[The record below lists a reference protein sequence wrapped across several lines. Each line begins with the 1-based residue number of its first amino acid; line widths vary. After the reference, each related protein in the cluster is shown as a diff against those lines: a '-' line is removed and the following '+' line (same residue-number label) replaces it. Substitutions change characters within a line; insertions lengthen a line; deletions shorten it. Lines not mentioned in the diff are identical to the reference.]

1 VEDTQKIAPNVI
13 AHRGTVR
20 RGALA
25 VGDRVHMRIDAERR
39 NAARLNHS
47 ATHLLH
53 AALRHRLGAHVRQA
67 GSLVTPERL
76 RFDFNHAG
84 PVEEAALR
92 DIENETNAYIRAN
105 AEVWTEEMRYDDA
118 IKDGALAFFGDKY
131 GDRVTVVRMGS
142 FSTELCG
149 GTHVAR
155 TGDIGFF
162 KIVSESGV
170 AAGIRRVE
178 AVTAEGAL
186 AYTHEIE
193 AKLNEAARVLKA
205 SPGEVAAKIQQMQ
218 DNVRAI
224 EKELARVK
232 GRLASSQ
239 GGDLSAQAV
248 EVNGHGGPIRV
259 LAATIEGADA
269 KVLRDTLDQLKGR
282 FKSAAIVLGSTEGG
296 KVTLIAGVTSDLTS
310 KIKAGDLVNH
320 VATQVGG
327 KGGGRPD
334 MAQAGGTD
342 AAALPA
348 ALASVRGWVEQR
360 L

>member
-1 VEDTQKIAPNVI
+1 
-13 AHRGTVR
+13 
-20 RGALA
+20 
-25 VGDRVHMRIDAERR
+25 
-39 NAARLNHS
+39 
-47 ATHLLH
+47 
-53 AALRHRLGAHVRQA
+53 
-67 GSLVTPERL
+67 
-76 RFDFNHAG
+76 
-84 PVEEAALR
+84 
-92 DIENETNAYIRAN
+92 
-105 AEVWTEEMRYDDA
+105 
-118 IKDGALAFFGDKY
+118 
-131 GDRVTVVRMGS
+131 
-142 FSTELCG
+142 
-149 GTHVAR
+149 
-155 TGDIGFF
+155 
-162 KIVSESGV
+162 
-170 AAGIRRVE
+170 
-178 AVTAEGAL
+178 
-186 AYTHEIE
+186 
-193 AKLNEAARVLKA
+193 
-205 SPGEVAAKIQQMQ
+205 MQ
-218 DNVRAI
+218 DNVRAM

-248 EVNGHGGPIRV
+248 EVNGHGGSIRV

-269 KVLRDTLDQLKGR
+269 KVLRETLDQLKGR

-296 KVTLIAGVTSDLTS
+296 KVTLIAGVTSDLTA

>member
-1 VEDTQKIAPNVI
+1 MK
-13 AHRGTVR
+13 R
-20 RGALA
+20 RA
-25 VGDRVHMRIDAERR
+25 
-39 NAARLNHS
+39 
-47 ATHLLH
+47 
-53 AALRHRLGAHVRQA
+53 
-67 GSLVTPERL
+67 
-76 RFDFNHAG
+76 
-84 PVEEAALR
+84 
-92 DIENETNAYIRAN
+92 
-105 AEVWTEEMRYDDA
+105 
-118 IKDGALAFFGDKY
+118 
-131 GDRVTVVRMGS
+131 
-142 FSTELCG
+142 
-149 GTHVAR
+149 
-155 TGDIGFF
+155 
-162 KIVSESGV
+162 
-170 AAGIRRVE
+170 
-178 AVTAEGAL
+178 
-186 AYTHEIE
+186 
-193 AKLNEAARVLKA
+193 VLKA
-205 SPGEVAAKIQQMQ
+205 SPNDIAAKIQQMQ
-218 DNVRAI
+218 DNVRAM

-269 KVLRDTLDQLKGR
+269 KVLRETLDQLKGR

-296 KVTLIAGVTSDLTS
+296 KVTLIAGVTSDLTA